1 MTRAL
6 TKSLTIYILVGSILF
21 FVQHTVSYYVNFTW
35 DVEKNHEEL
44 RHRAQKM
51 YPFFD
56 KGGNDGNGDFQIA
69 IRDTQPQI
77 NKQVRDVTIERRLK
91 KPH

>member
-1 MTRAL
+1 MY
-6 TKSLTIYILVGSILF
+6 KKYHG
-21 FVQHTVSYYVNFTW
+21 
-35 DVEKNHEEL
+35 EP

-77 NKQVRDVTIERRLK
+77 NKQVRDD
-91 KPH
+91 

>member
-1 MTRAL
+1 MGL
-6 TKSLTIYILVGSILF
+6 K
-21 FVQHTVSYYVNFTW
+21 
-35 DVEKNHEEL
+35 KNHGEL

-77 NKQVRDVTIERRLK
+77 NKQVRDD
-91 KPH
+91 

>member
-1 MTRAL
+1 
-6 TKSLTIYILVGSILF
+6 VF
-21 FVQHTVSYYVNFTW
+21 
-35 DVEKNHEEL
+35 D
-44 RHRAQKM
+44 RAQKM

-77 NKQVRDVTIERRLK
+77 NKQVSHQGYPATDYKQVIYQGHPATD
-91 KPH
+91 